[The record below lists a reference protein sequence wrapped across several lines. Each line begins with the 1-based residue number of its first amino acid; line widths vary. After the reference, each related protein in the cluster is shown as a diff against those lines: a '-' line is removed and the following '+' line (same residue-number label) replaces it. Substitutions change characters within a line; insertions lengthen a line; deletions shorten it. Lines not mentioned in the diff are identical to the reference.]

1 MMSRVSI
8 GLGCVLL
15 GLTACEKVIDL
26 KVGDSTPQ
34 VVVEGRVT
42 DSLQPWTVR
51 LTKTIPFDTT
61 TYPDP
66 VAGARV
72 FIQDATAGT
81 TDTLPESSPG
91 YYATPYAK
99 TGIAGH
105 TYNLTIQSGAGT
117 FTATSTL
124 PQRVPIDSTRIE
136 TSSAFGRTA
145 AQLFVVFTDPPGI
158 PNFYRFVLRANGK
171 KQRTDVRDDR
181 LTDGRV
187 NGRPS
192 ILPYDDE
199 TGIGSGT
206 VVTIDIEGLDEG
218 VYNYFRTFGNADGS
232 SAAPA
237 NPVTNVQGG
246 AQGYF
251 GAVSVQHQTIVL
263 P

>member
-1 MMSRVSI
+1 MRCVSI
-8 GLGCVLL
+8 GLGLVLL
-15 GLTACEKVIDL
+15 GAASCEKVIDL

-42 DSLQPWTVR
+42 DSAQAWTVR
-51 LTKTIPFDTT
+51 LTKTIPFDTS
-61 TYPDP
+61 TYEEP
-66 VAGARV
+66 VAGASV
-72 FIQDATAGT
+72 LIQDATAGT
-81 TDTLPESSPG
+81 TDTLREAIPG
-91 YYATPYAK
+91 HYVTQFAK
-99 TGIAGH
+99 AGVAGH
-105 TYNLTIQSGAGT
+105 TYNLTIQSASGT
-117 FTATSTL
+117 FTATSVL
-124 PQRVPIDSTRIE
+124 PQRVPIDSTRVE

-199 TGIGSGT
+199 EGIGSGT
-206 VVTIDIEGLDEG
+206 VVTIDIEGLDAG
-218 VYNYFRTFGNADGS
+218 VYNYFRSFGNADGS

-237 NPVTNVQGG
+237 NPITNIQGG

-251 GAVSVQHQTIVL
+251 GALSVQQQIIVL